1 MYLLTVC
8 TCHPRFVFK
17 LQCLPKPN
25 LSMSVSSRVY
35 AFQVGKGNP
44 KTQHFVFMIEN
55 PFFSTVSRPSTKQKD
70 LQEPTDRS

>member
-1 MYLLTVC
+1 
-8 TCHPRFVFK
+8 
-17 LQCLPKPN
+17 
-25 LSMSVSSRVY
+25 MSVSSRVY